1 MEPIA
6 RKYPLGKV
14 PSDREE
20 WLRLS
25 LEDRLRAVFALTLF
39 FAEIKPLDEVTD
51 PRFPP
56 ASEKIAPVVRK
67 RALST
72 RG

>member
-6 RKYPLGKV
+6 RKFPLGQV

-25 LEDRLRAVFALTLF
+25 PEQRLRAVFAWALF
-39 FAEIKPLDEVTD
+39 FAEIKPLDEVVD

-56 ASEKIAPVVRK
+56 WSEKIAPVARK
-67 RALST
+67 RPL
-72 RG
+72 GK